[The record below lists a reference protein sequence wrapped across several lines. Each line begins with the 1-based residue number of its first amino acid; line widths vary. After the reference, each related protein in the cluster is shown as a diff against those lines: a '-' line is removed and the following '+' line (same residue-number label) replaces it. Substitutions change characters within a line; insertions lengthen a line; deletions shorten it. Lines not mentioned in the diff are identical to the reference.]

1 MVRFWNIDI
10 TDIYFNQVSSIP
22 IEIHRTIEEF
32 IQELTNNENPRNVG
46 SSYSCPTDDFILTIY
61 PGLPYEFIY
70 EINNIEKTITLI
82 NCERLRFLDY
92 AQPETI

>member
-10 TDIYFNQVSSIP
+10 TDKYFDQVSSIP
-22 IEIHRTIEEF
+22 IDIHRIIEQF
-32 IQELTNNENPRNVG
+32 IQELVNSENPRNVG

-61 PGLPYEFIY
+61 PGLNYEFIY
-70 EINNIEKTITLI
+70 ELNSTEKTITLI
-82 NCERLRFLDY
+82 SCERKGFLDY

>member
-10 TDIYFNQVSSIP
+10 TDIYFDQVSSIP
-22 IEIHRTIEEF
+22 IEVHRKIEEF
-32 IQELTNNENPRNVG
+32 IQELTNSENPRNVG
-46 SSYSCPTDDFILTIY
+46 SSASCPTDDFILTIY

-70 EINNIEKTITLI
+70 QLDENEKTITLI
-82 NCERLRFLDY
+82 NCERKGFLDY